1 MGQLGIDDKTK
12 KGWGSRLESDACI
25 QGVQADIDE
34 GVGQVIIETDAMAVV
49 QAVYSNAFEFSAMAH
64 IVAELRFMAN
74 PTQVPDEQ
82 QGGARAS
89 YSW

>member
-1 MGQLGIDDKTK
+1 MK
-12 KGWGSRLESDACI
+12 SRLWCSGGKIRNI
-25 QGVQADIDE
+25 QGVQAAIDE

-49 QAVYSNAFEFSAMAH
+49 HVYSNAYEFSAMAH

>member
-1 MGQLGIDDKTK
+1 M
-12 KGWGSRLESDACI
+12 
-25 QGVQADIDE
+25 
-34 GVGQVIIETDAMAVV
+34 IIETDAMAVV
-49 QAVYSNAFEFSAMAH
+49 QAVYSNAYEFSAMAH

-89 YSW
+89 YSG